1 MKHNDYWRKRFEQLE
16 EAQNNKSIKYYLELE
31 KQYKLAI
38 NSIEKDILAW
48 YNRFAKNEGISLLEA
63 RKLLN
68 TRELEEFKWSVEEYI
83 KYGKENAIN
92 QKWMKELENASARVH
107 ITRLEALKLQIQQ
120 QVEVLY
126 GNELDGIDKLMR
138 HIYTSGYYHAAFNV
152 QQGVN
157 VGWSLMN
164 LDTNRINKVI
174 SKPWTS
180 DGLNFS
186 ERIWGKHRPALI
198 NELHTKLTQSII
210 RGENPKNLVN
220 DFSKRFNVSKSQAK
234 NLIMTESAFF
244 ASASRKDCFNDLD
257 VEKYEIIAT
266 LDLKTSNICRE
277 LDGKVFDMKDYQVG
291 VTAPPF
297 HCHCRTTTAPWFE
310 DEEGYRA
317 AKGED
322 GKTYYVPSNMKYNE
336 WYEKHIEGRLGKE
349 KADTLRKMQ
358 LNESKDRKQFEEYK
372 KVLGNE
378 IPSKFDE
385 YQHMKYND
393 TIRYEEAKKLYKD
406 VNWQV
411 KNQRNLT
418 SGSVHSVPF
427 ESKPNSVFD
436 NYKDGK
442 LIQRRYYGNTGKPR
456 LDLDL
461 TDHRNPKQH
470 KIVPHK
476 HDWLADENNHD
487 KVKREKDM
495 ELTKAHKI
503 ANKDILKGE

>member
-1 MKHNDYWRKRFEQLE
+1 MKHKDYWRKRFEQLE
-16 EAQNNKSIKYYLELE
+16 EAQNNKSVKYYLELE

-63 RKLLN
+63 KKLLN

-138 HIYTSGYYHAAFNV
+138 DIYTSGYYHTAFNV

-157 VGWSLMN
+157 VGWSLMS
-164 LDTNRINKVI
+164 LDTNRINKII
-174 SKPWTS
+174 SKPWAT

-186 ERIWGKHRPALI
+186 ERIWGKHRPTLVNA
-198 NELHTKLTQSII
+198 LHTKLTQSII

-244 ASASRKDCFNDLD
+244 ASASRKDCFSDLD

-266 LDLKTSNICRE
+266 LDLRTSNICRE
-277 LDGKVFDMKDYQVG
+277 LDGKIFDMKDYQVG
-291 VTAPPF
+291 ITAPPF
-297 HCHCRTTTAPWFE
+297 HCRCRTTTAPWFE

-317 AKGED
+317 ARGED
-322 GKTYYVPSNMKYNE
+322 GKTYYVPSSMKYNE
-336 WYEKHIEGRLGKE
+336 WYEKYVKNNSKQTGAKYTKGDIEWNIRREEEAELYYDNIRNRKDDISKISKNTNWSEKSIGQIKNHIFYNTHIMRDGTRRMLDSDYSMSVAWQRLINGTYEDIDILLLKHEYLESIFE
-349 KADTLRKMQ
+349 K
-358 LNESKDRKQFEEYK
+358 
-372 KVLGNE
+372 
-378 IPSKFDE
+378 
-385 YQHMKYND
+385 KYN
-393 TIRYEEAKKLYKD
+393 ISNLEA
-406 VNWQV
+406 
-411 KNQRNLT
+411 
-418 SGSVHSVPF
+418 
-427 ESKPNSVFD
+427 
-436 NYKDGK
+436 
-442 LIQRRYYGNTGKPR
+442 
-456 LDLDL
+456 
-461 TDHRNPKQH
+461 HRMTEK
-470 KIVPHK
+470 K
-476 HDWLADENNHD
+476 HDWY
-487 KVKREKDM
+487 K
-495 ELTKAHKI
+495 ELIKQ
-503 ANKDILKGE
+503 KGEFEEDDCLNELIRKE

>member
-1 MKHNDYWRKRFEQLE
+1 MKHKDYWRKRFEQLE

-31 KQYKLAI
+31 KQYKLAMS
-38 NSIEKDILAW
+38 NIERDILIW
-48 YNRFAKNEGISLLEA
+48 YNRFTENEGISLLEA
-63 RKLLN
+63 KKLLN

-138 HIYTSGYYHAAFNV
+138 DIYTSGYYHTAFNV

-157 VGWSLMN
+157 VGWSLMS

-186 ERIWGKHRPALI
+186 ERIWGKHRPALV

-210 RGENPKNLVN
+210 RGENPKKLVN
-220 DFSKRFNVSKSQAK
+220 DFAKRFKVSKSQAK

-266 LDLKTSNICRE
+266 LDLRTSNICRE
-277 LDGKVFDMKDYQVG
+277 LDGKIFDMKDYQVG
-291 VTAPPF
+291 ITAPPF
-297 HCHCRTTTAPWFE
+297 HCRCRTTTAPWFE

-317 AKGED
+317 ARGED
-322 GKTYYVPSNMKYNE
+322 GKTYYVPSSMKYNE
-336 WYEKHIEGRLGKE
+336 WYEKYVKNNSKQTGAKYTKGDIEWNIRREEEAELYYDNIRNRKDDISKISKNTNWSEKSIGQIKNHIFYNTHIMRDGTRRMLDSDYSIINCTYEDIDILLLKHEYLESIFE
-349 KADTLRKMQ
+349 K
-358 LNESKDRKQFEEYK
+358 
-372 KVLGNE
+372 
-378 IPSKFDE
+378 
-385 YQHMKYND
+385 KYN
-393 TIRYEEAKKLYKD
+393 ISNLEA
-406 VNWQV
+406 
-411 KNQRNLT
+411 
-418 SGSVHSVPF
+418 
-427 ESKPNSVFD
+427 
-436 NYKDGK
+436 
-442 LIQRRYYGNTGKPR
+442 
-456 LDLDL
+456 
-461 TDHRNPKQH
+461 HRMTEK
-470 KIVPHK
+470 K
-476 HDWLADENNHD
+476 HDWY
-487 KVKREKDM
+487 K
-495 ELTKAHKI
+495 ELIKQ
-503 ANKDILKGE
+503 KGEFEEDDCLNELIRKE

>member
-1 MKHNDYWRKRFEQLE
+1 MKHKDYWRKRFEQLE
-16 EAQNNKSIKYYLELE
+16 EAQNNKSVKYYLELE

-63 RKLLN
+63 KKLLN

-83 KYGKENAIN
+83 RHGKENAIN

-138 HIYTSGYYHAAFNV
+138 DIYTSGYYHTAFNV

-157 VGWSLMN
+157 VGWSLMS

-186 ERIWGKHRPALI
+186 ERIWGKHRPALV

-220 DFSKRFNVSKSQAK
+220 DFAKRFNVSKSQAK

-244 ASASRKDCFNDLD
+244 ASASRKDCFSDLD

-266 LDLKTSNICRE
+266 LDLRTSNICRE
-277 LDGKVFDMKDYQVG
+277 LDGKIFDMKDYQVG
-291 VTAPPF
+291 ITAPPF
-297 HCHCRTTTAPWFE
+297 HCRCRTTTAPWFE

-317 AKGED
+317 ARGED
-322 GKTYYVPSNMKYNE
+322 GKTYYVPSSMKYNE
-336 WYEKHIEGRLGKE
+336 WYEKYVKNNSKQTGAKYTKGDIEWNIRREEEAELYYDNIRNRKDDISKISKNTNWSEKSIGQIKNHIFYNTHIMRDGTRRMLDSDYSMSVAWQRLINGTYEDIDILLLKHEYLESIFE
-349 KADTLRKMQ
+349 K
-358 LNESKDRKQFEEYK
+358 
-372 KVLGNE
+372 
-378 IPSKFDE
+378 
-385 YQHMKYND
+385 KYN
-393 TIRYEEAKKLYKD
+393 ISNLEA
-406 VNWQV
+406 
-411 KNQRNLT
+411 
-418 SGSVHSVPF
+418 
-427 ESKPNSVFD
+427 
-436 NYKDGK
+436 
-442 LIQRRYYGNTGKPR
+442 
-456 LDLDL
+456 
-461 TDHRNPKQH
+461 HRMTEK
-470 KIVPHK
+470 K
-476 HDWLADENNHD
+476 HDWY
-487 KVKREKDM
+487 K
-495 ELTKAHKI
+495 ELIKQ
-503 ANKDILKGE
+503 KGEFEEDDCLNELIRKE

>member
-1 MKHNDYWRKRFEQLE
+1 KRFEQLE
-16 EAQNNKSIKYYLELE
+16 EAQNNKSVKYYLELE

-63 RKLLN
+63 KKLLN

-138 HIYTSGYYHAAFNV
+138 DIYTSGYYHTAFNV

-157 VGWSLMN
+157 VGWSLMS
-164 LDTNRINKVI
+164 LDTNRINKII
-174 SKPWTS
+174 SKPWAI

-186 ERIWGKHRPALI
+186 ERIWGKYRPTLV

-220 DFSKRFNVSKSQAK
+220 DFAKRFNVSKSQAK

-244 ASASRKDCFNDLD
+244 ASASRKDCFSDLE

-266 LDLKTSNICRE
+266 LDLRTSNICRE
-277 LDGKVFDMKDYQVG
+277 LDGKIFDMKDYQVG
-291 VTAPPF
+291 ITAPPF
-297 HCHCRTTTAPWFE
+297 HCRCRTTTAPWFE

-317 AKGED
+317 ARGED
-322 GKTYYVPSNMKYNE
+322 GKTYYVPSSMKYNE
-336 WYEKHIEGRLGKE
+336 WYEKYVKNNSKQTGAKYTKGDIEWNIRREEEAELYYDNIRNRKDDISKISKNTNWSEKSIGQIKNHIFYNTHIMRDGTRRMLDSDYSMSVAWQRLINGTYEDIDILLLKHEYLESIFE
-349 KADTLRKMQ
+349 K
-358 LNESKDRKQFEEYK
+358 
-372 KVLGNE
+372 
-378 IPSKFDE
+378 
-385 YQHMKYND
+385 KYN
-393 TIRYEEAKKLYKD
+393 ISNLEA
-406 VNWQV
+406 
-411 KNQRNLT
+411 
-418 SGSVHSVPF
+418 
-427 ESKPNSVFD
+427 
-436 NYKDGK
+436 
-442 LIQRRYYGNTGKPR
+442 
-456 LDLDL
+456 
-461 TDHRNPKQH
+461 HRMTEK
-470 KIVPHK
+470 K
-476 HDWLADENNHD
+476 HDWY
-487 KVKREKDM
+487 K
-495 ELTKAHKI
+495 ELIKQ
-503 ANKDILKGE
+503 KGEFEEDDCLNELIRKE

>member
-1 MKHNDYWRKRFEQLE
+1 MEKRFEQLE
-16 EAQNNKSIKYYLELE
+16 EAQNNKSVKYYLELE

-63 RKLLN
+63 KKLLN

-138 HIYTSGYYHAAFNV
+138 DIYTSGYYHTAFNV

-157 VGWSLMN
+157 VGWSLMS
-164 LDTNRINKVI
+164 LDTNRINKII
-174 SKPWTS
+174 SKPWAT

-186 ERIWGKHRPALI
+186 ERIWGKHRPTLV

-220 DFSKRFNVSKSQAK
+220 DFAKRFNVSKSQAK

-244 ASASRKDCFNDLD
+244 ASASRKDCFSDLD

-266 LDLKTSNICRE
+266 LDLRTSNICRE
-277 LDGKVFDMKDYQVG
+277 LDGKIFDMKDYQVG
-291 VTAPPF
+291 ITAPPF
-297 HCHCRTTTAPWFE
+297 HCRCRTTTAPWFE

-317 AKGED
+317 ARGED
-322 GKTYYVPSNMKYNE
+322 GKTYYVPSSMKYNE
-336 WYEKHIEGRLGKE
+336 WYEKYVKNNSKQTGAKYTKGDIEWNIRREEEAELYYDNIRNRKDDISKISKNTNWSEKSIGQIKNHIFYNTHIMRDGTRRMLDSDYSMSVAWQRLINGTYEDIDILLLKHEYLESIFE
-349 KADTLRKMQ
+349 K
-358 LNESKDRKQFEEYK
+358 
-372 KVLGNE
+372 
-378 IPSKFDE
+378 
-385 YQHMKYND
+385 KYN
-393 TIRYEEAKKLYKD
+393 ISNLEA
-406 VNWQV
+406 
-411 KNQRNLT
+411 
-418 SGSVHSVPF
+418 
-427 ESKPNSVFD
+427 
-436 NYKDGK
+436 
-442 LIQRRYYGNTGKPR
+442 
-456 LDLDL
+456 
-461 TDHRNPKQH
+461 HRMTEK
-470 KIVPHK
+470 K
-476 HDWLADENNHD
+476 HDWY
-487 KVKREKDM
+487 K
-495 ELTKAHKI
+495 ELIKQ
-503 ANKDILKGE
+503 KGEFEEDDCLNELIRKE

>member
-1 MKHNDYWRKRFEQLE
+1 MKHKDYWRKRFEQLE

-31 KQYKLAI
+31 KQYKLAMS
-38 NSIEKDILAW
+38 SIEKDILAW

-63 RKLLN
+63 KKLLN

-138 HIYTSGYYHAAFNV
+138 DIYTSGYYHTAFNV

-157 VGWSLMN
+157 VGWSLMS

-174 SKPWTS
+174 SKPWAT

-198 NELHTKLTQSII
+198 NELYTKLTQSII

-220 DFSKRFNVSKSQAK
+220 DFAKRFNVSKSQAK

-266 LDLKTSNICRE
+266 LDLRTSNICRE

-297 HCHCRTTTAPWFE
+297 HCRCRTTTAPFFS

-317 AKGED
+317 ARGED
-322 GKTYYVPSNMKYNE
+322 GKTYYVPSSMKYKE
-336 WYEKHIEGRLGKE
+336 WYEKYINKNIKLSDNEQLAINKYVSSDSYKINEKLRRGLSLTSEDKNFISDLDSALDKMPNYKGNVNRSLYFFNEKEKIDFLNKHQIGKE
-349 KADTLRKMQ
+349 IVYNEYISTSSRGEYNPSGQVELNIISTNGKDIRKYNPQ
-358 LNESKDRKQFEEYK
+358 EA
-372 KVLGNE
+372 E
-378 IPSKFDE
+378 ILFKRNSKFITTDNFE
-385 YQHMKYND
+385 Y
-393 TIRYEEAKKLYKD
+393 
-406 VNWQV
+406 
-411 KNQRNLT
+411 
-418 SGSVHSVPF
+418 
-427 ESKPNSVFD
+427 
-436 NYKDGK
+436 DGK
-442 LIQRRYYGNTGKPR
+442 HYITMKE
-456 LDLDL
+456 
-461 TDHRNPKQH
+461 
-470 KIVPHK
+470 V
-476 HDWLADENNHD
+476 
-487 KVKREKDM
+487 
-495 ELTKAHKI
+495 
-503 ANKDILKGE
+503 

>member
-1 MKHNDYWRKRFEQLE
+1 MKHKDYWRKRFEQLE

-31 KQYKLAI
+31 KQYKLAMAKR
-38 NSIEKDILAW
+38 ERAILIW
-48 YNRFAKNEGISLLEA
+48 DNRFTENEGISLLEA
-63 RKLLN
+63 KKLLN

-138 HIYTSGYYHAAFNV
+138 DIYTSGYYHTAFNV

-157 VGWSLMN
+157 VGWSLMS
-164 LDTNRINKVI
+164 LDTNRINKII
-174 SKPWTS
+174 SKPWAT

-186 ERIWGKHRPALI
+186 ERVWGKHRPALV

-220 DFSKRFNVSKSQAK
+220 DFAKRFNVSKSQAK

-266 LDLKTSNICRE
+266 LDLRTSNICRE
-277 LDGKVFDMKDYQVG
+277 LDGKIFDMKDYQVG
-291 VTAPPF
+291 ITAPPF
-297 HCHCRTTTAPWFE
+297 HCRCRTTTAPSFE

-322 GKTYYVPSNMKYNE
+322 GKTYYVPSSMKYNE
-336 WYEKHIEGRLGKE
+336 WYEKYVKNNSKQTGAKYTKGDIEWNIRREEEAELYYDNIRNRKDDISKISKNTNWSEKSIGQIKNHIFYNTHIMRDGTRRMLDSDYSMSVAWQRLINGTHEDIDILLLKHEYLESIFE
-349 KADTLRKMQ
+349 K
-358 LNESKDRKQFEEYK
+358 
-372 KVLGNE
+372 
-378 IPSKFDE
+378 
-385 YQHMKYND
+385 KYN
-393 TIRYEEAKKLYKD
+393 ISNLEA
-406 VNWQV
+406 
-411 KNQRNLT
+411 
-418 SGSVHSVPF
+418 
-427 ESKPNSVFD
+427 
-436 NYKDGK
+436 
-442 LIQRRYYGNTGKPR
+442 
-456 LDLDL
+456 
-461 TDHRNPKQH
+461 HRMTEK
-470 KIVPHK
+470 K
-476 HDWLADENNHD
+476 HDWY
-487 KVKREKDM
+487 K
-495 ELTKAHKI
+495 ELIKQ
-503 ANKDILKGE
+503 KGEFEEDDCLNELIRKE

>member
-1 MKHNDYWRKRFEQLE
+1 
-16 EAQNNKSIKYYLELE
+16 QNNKSVKYYLELE

-63 RKLLN
+63 KKLLN

-138 HIYTSGYYHAAFNV
+138 DIYTSGYYHTAFNV

-157 VGWSLMN
+157 VGWSLMS
-164 LDTNRINKVI
+164 LDTNRINKII
-174 SKPWTS
+174 SKPWAI

-186 ERIWGKHRPALI
+186 ERIWGKYRPTLV

-220 DFSKRFNVSKSQAK
+220 DFAKRFNVSKSQAK

-244 ASASRKDCFNDLD
+244 ASASRKDCFSDLE

-266 LDLKTSNICRE
+266 LDLRTSNICRE
-277 LDGKVFDMKDYQVG
+277 LDGKIFDMKDYQVG
-291 VTAPPF
+291 ITAPPF
-297 HCHCRTTTAPWFE
+297 HCRCRTTTAPWFE

-317 AKGED
+317 ARGED
-322 GKTYYVPSNMKYNE
+322 GKTYYVPSSMKYNE
-336 WYEKHIEGRLGKE
+336 WYEKYVKNNSKQTGAKYTKGDIEWNIRREEEAELYYDNIRNRKDDISKISKNTNWSEKSIGQIKNHIFYNTHIMRDGTRRMLDSDYSMSVAWQRLINGTYEDIDILLLKHEYLESIFE
-349 KADTLRKMQ
+349 K
-358 LNESKDRKQFEEYK
+358 
-372 KVLGNE
+372 
-378 IPSKFDE
+378 
-385 YQHMKYND
+385 KYN
-393 TIRYEEAKKLYKD
+393 ISNLEA
-406 VNWQV
+406 
-411 KNQRNLT
+411 
-418 SGSVHSVPF
+418 
-427 ESKPNSVFD
+427 
-436 NYKDGK
+436 
-442 LIQRRYYGNTGKPR
+442 
-456 LDLDL
+456 
-461 TDHRNPKQH
+461 HRMTEK
-470 KIVPHK
+470 K
-476 HDWLADENNHD
+476 HDWY
-487 KVKREKDM
+487 K
-495 ELTKAHKI
+495 ELIKQ
-503 ANKDILKGE
+503 KGEFEEDDCLNELIRKE

>member
-1 MKHNDYWRKRFEQLE
+1 MKHKDYWRKRFEQLE
-16 EAQNNKSIKYYLELE
+16 EAQNNKSVKYYLELE
-31 KQYKLAI
+31 KQYKLAM

-63 RKLLN
+63 KKLLN

-83 KYGKENAIN
+83 RHGKENAIN

-138 HIYTSGYYHAAFNV
+138 DIYTSGYYHTAFNV

-174 SKPWTS
+174 SKPWAT

-186 ERIWGKHRPALI
+186 ERIWGKHRPTLV

-220 DFSKRFNVSKSQAK
+220 DFAKRFNVSKSQAK

-244 ASASRKDCFNDLD
+244 ASASRKDCFSDLD

-266 LDLKTSNICRE
+266 LDLRTSNICRE
-277 LDGKVFDMKDYQVG
+277 LDGKIFDMKDYQVG
-291 VTAPPF
+291 ITAPPF
-297 HCHCRTTTAPWFE
+297 HCRCRTTTAPWFE

-317 AKGED
+317 ARGED
-322 GKTYYVPSNMKYNE
+322 GKTYYVPSSMKYNE
-336 WYEKHIEGRLGKE
+336 WYEKYVKNNSKQTGAKYTKGDIEWNIRREEEAELYYDNIRNRKDDISKISKNTNWSEKSIGQIKNHIFYNTHIMRDGTRRMLDSDYSMSVAWQRLINGTYEDIDILLLKHEYLESIFE
-349 KADTLRKMQ
+349 K
-358 LNESKDRKQFEEYK
+358 
-372 KVLGNE
+372 
-378 IPSKFDE
+378 
-385 YQHMKYND
+385 KYN
-393 TIRYEEAKKLYKD
+393 ISNLEA
-406 VNWQV
+406 
-411 KNQRNLT
+411 
-418 SGSVHSVPF
+418 
-427 ESKPNSVFD
+427 
-436 NYKDGK
+436 
-442 LIQRRYYGNTGKPR
+442 
-456 LDLDL
+456 
-461 TDHRNPKQH
+461 HRMTEK
-470 KIVPHK
+470 K
-476 HDWLADENNHD
+476 HDWY
-487 KVKREKDM
+487 K
-495 ELTKAHKI
+495 ELIKQ
-503 ANKDILKGE
+503 KGEFEEDDCLNELIRKE

>member
-1 MKHNDYWRKRFEQLE
+1 MKHKDYWRKRFEQLE

-31 KQYKLAI
+31 KQYKLAMS
-38 NSIEKDILAW
+38 NIERDILIW
-48 YNRFAKNEGISLLEA
+48 YNRFTENEGISLLEA
-63 RKLLN
+63 KKLLN

-138 HIYTSGYYHAAFNV
+138 DIYTSGYYHTAFNV

-157 VGWSLMN
+157 VGWSLMS

-186 ERIWGKHRPALI
+186 ERIWGKHRPALV

-210 RGENPKNLVN
+210 RGENPKKLVN
-220 DFSKRFNVSKSQAK
+220 DFAKRFKVSKSQAK

-266 LDLKTSNICRE
+266 LDLRTSNICRE
-277 LDGKVFDMKDYQVG
+277 LDGKIFDMKDYQVG
-291 VTAPPF
+291 ITAPPF
-297 HCHCRTTTAPWFE
+297 HCRCRTTTAPWFE

-317 AKGED
+317 ARGED
-322 GKTYYVPSNMKYNE
+322 GKTYYVPSSMKYNE
-336 WYEKHIEGRLGKE
+336 WYEKYVKNNSKQTGAKYTKGDIEWNIRREEEAELYYDNIRNRKDDISKISKNTNWSEKSIGQIKNHIFYNTHIMRDGTRRMLDSDYSMSVAWQRLINGTYEDIDILLLKHEYLESIFE
-349 KADTLRKMQ
+349 K
-358 LNESKDRKQFEEYK
+358 
-372 KVLGNE
+372 
-378 IPSKFDE
+378 
-385 YQHMKYND
+385 KYN
-393 TIRYEEAKKLYKD
+393 ISNLEA
-406 VNWQV
+406 
-411 KNQRNLT
+411 
-418 SGSVHSVPF
+418 
-427 ESKPNSVFD
+427 
-436 NYKDGK
+436 
-442 LIQRRYYGNTGKPR
+442 
-456 LDLDL
+456 
-461 TDHRNPKQH
+461 HRMTEK
-470 KIVPHK
+470 K
-476 HDWLADENNHD
+476 HDWY
-487 KVKREKDM
+487 K
-495 ELTKAHKI
+495 ELIKQ
-503 ANKDILKGE
+503 KGEFEEDDCL